1 MIEKFKPGDK
11 VICIKD
17 LKHKY
22 NYKYINYKQY
32 IIKEVHEKGK
42 ILTVSKTVNMFGKQ
56 YLFFCEYKPKKITVE
71 NNNNWFDSIKR
82 IEEKV
87 IPLEASRFDFYK
99 CFRQQELEI

>member
-22 NYKYINYKQY
+22 SYKYINYKQY
-32 IIKEVHEKGK
+32 IIKEEHEKGK

-56 YLFFCEYKPKKITVE
+56 YLFFYEYKPTKYSNGNFNDWYGE
-71 NNNNWFDSIKR
+71 NIIK
-82 IEEKV
+82 KV

>member
-1 MIEKFKPGDK
+1 MIERFKPGDR

-17 LKHKY
+17 LKYKY

-32 IIKEVHEKGK
+32 IIKEKHEKGK

-56 YLFFCEYKPKKITVE
+56 YLFFHEYKPKKYTIKGYTGYYCE
-71 NNNNWFDSIKR
+71 SID
-82 IEEKV
+82 EKV

-99 CFRQQELEI
+99 CVRQEELEI